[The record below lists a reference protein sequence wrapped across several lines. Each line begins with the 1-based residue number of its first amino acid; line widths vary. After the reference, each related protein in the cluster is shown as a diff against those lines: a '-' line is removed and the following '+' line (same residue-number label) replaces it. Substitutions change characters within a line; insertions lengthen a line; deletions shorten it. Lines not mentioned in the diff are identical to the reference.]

1 MHLQSVGP
9 TSGPQLDRMYCDD
22 GLLYLAMLLHVHF
35 AIAGKALTFLLLH
48 PPTPNLP
55 AYTLLRRAAVNLLG
69 RGFAVWEPYLDISAV
84 LLGLLELCVDGDARV
99 PRSNI
104 ILSFNFSYFPSCPY
118 NNCCCFTQ

>member
-1 MHLQSVGP
+1 M
-9 TSGPQLDRMYCDD
+9 
-22 GLLYLAMLLHVHF
+22 
-35 AIAGKALTFLLLH
+35 TFLLLH

-99 PRSNI
+99 PRC
-104 ILSFNFSYFPSCPY
+104 SFFLIFNVSSSPSCTGTGGGAPA
-118 NNCCCFTQ
+118 